1 MHSRQ
6 IVRQVYPRYVPV
18 GLVPEPGWGWFAE
31 PAPAPMVRR
40 CSVGPSTTM
49 IRCATRQQCPA
60 IPDLLCVRGAGGVP
74 FEYVKGVR
82 RDRATG
88 LAAVTDRIPNREQ
101 RFTPP
106 AHMALTRF
114 VGLMALFRM
123 PIAAILTMGSLYCR
137 CISRTNR
144 LSNHSFGDAIDI
156 AGVRWQQ
163 PSAAPSRTPETI
175 MHNWRDPEQRQA
187 LRRINACLRLSFATV
202 IDYHNADHRDHFH
215 ADTNRGRGRII
226 RGKST
231 IVFVQE
237 ALGQVLGRPVPS
249 TGRLDAATLQ
259 ALREFLGLPAGAPL
273 PRDLGQA
280 FNVLFIRIARGP
292 ATPSIVT

>member
-1 MHSRQ
+1 MNRRL
-6 IVRQVYPRYVPV
+6 IMRPVYRVPAFVPV
-18 GLVPEPGWGWFAE
+18 GLVPDPGWGGFAE
-31 PAPAPMVRR
+31 PAPAVRR
-40 CSVGPSTTM
+40 CSVGPSITR
-49 IRCATRQQCPA
+49 IRCATPQPCPA

-74 FEYVKGVR
+74 FEYVKAVR

-88 LAAVTDRIPNREQ
+88 LAAVIERIPNREQ

-106 AHMALTRF
+106 AHMALTRA
-114 VGLMALFRM
+114 VALMAM
-123 PIAAILTMGSLYCR
+123 YGIPIAAILTMGSLYCR

-163 PSAAPSRTPETI
+163 PAAVPSRTVETI
-175 MHNWRDPEQRQA
+175 MHNWQDPEQRQA

-215 ADTNRGRGRII
+215 CDTNRGRGRIT
-226 RGKST
+226 RGRST
-231 IVFVQE
+231 VVFVQE

-249 TGRLDAATLQ
+249 TGRLDAPTLQ
-259 ALREFLGLPAGAPL
+259 ALREFLRLPAGAPL
-273 PRDLGQA
+273 PSQLDRV
-280 FNVLFIRIARGP
+280 FNALFTRIARGP
-292 ATPSIVT
+292 AGPSIVT